1 MQENFFIKEGVDMK
15 NPQISIVVPLYNE
28 EKTFSI
34 LTERLLGI
42 LDRLSISIQVVL
54 VNDGSDD
61 NTPFLMQHLSK
72 KDNRFKSIF
81 LSRNHGHQIAVSA
94 GMFYADAEEAIM
106 IIDGDLQDP
115 PELITDFYA
124 IIKEGYDVVYAVRKK
139 RKANITMK
147 IAYWLYYRI
156 QRMVSNFN
164 IPLDSGDFCMITKR
178 VKDVMITMP
187 ENSRYLRGMRSWVGF
202 KQFGYEYN
210 RENRQAGESK
220 YNLKKLLELAFNG
233 IFNFTQ
239 FPIKLIYSLG
249 LISIAIAMLYILF
262 LLWLKIRGS
271 DLPQGYFTLIV
282 AVTFFSGVQLISLGL
297 IGEYVYRTY
306 NQVRQR
312 PLFIID
318 KVIN

>member
-1 MQENFFIKEGVDMK
+1 MK

>member
-1 MQENFFIKEGVDMK
+1 VQENFFIKEGVDMK

-156 QRMVSNFN
+156 QRMVSNFS